1 MLWMRLVLVS
11 ETMMVVATWII
22 LRSRVQLGRLLFAV
36 PLKETEGSNSQLSS
50 VLVDLAQLGLKSPLS
65 SL

>member
-1 MLWMRLVLVS
+1 MLCMRLVLVS

-50 VLVDLAQLGLKSPLS
+50 VLVDLA
-65 SL
+65 